1 MHNEYKMVY
10 TKKKIKVNVQFVNS
24 NLLYMRYFL
33 LQNEC
38 LMLNLT
44 NFVEEIIFDFMIIN
58 E

>member
-1 MHNEYKMVY
+1 MVY

-38 LMLNLT
+38 LMLKNLT